1 MNSVRPVRDVMFDLV
16 NEYIETVQGLSA
28 ALEG

>member
-1 MNSVRPVRDVMFDLV
+1 VRDVMFDLV